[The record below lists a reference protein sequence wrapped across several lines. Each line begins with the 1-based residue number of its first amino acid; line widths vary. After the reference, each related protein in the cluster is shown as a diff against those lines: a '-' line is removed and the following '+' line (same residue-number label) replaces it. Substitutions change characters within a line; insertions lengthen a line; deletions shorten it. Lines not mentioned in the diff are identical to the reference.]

1 LLQNLFQSLQVAY
14 PRRIIEQ
21 QVSSMKLQDYQFCPQ
36 CGSPLQGQG
45 SETDRRRCV
54 AEGCSF
60 VAWGNPTPVV
70 AVLCIQN
77 DAVLLAHNV
86 TFPPGVIAPIAG
98 FVEAGED
105 PAHTA
110 KREVMEELSLNTETL
125 ELLGVF
131 PFAHQN
137 QVIIG
142 YAAKVSG
149 EVVLNEEL
157 DSYKWVALSKLKAW
171 DFGTGAVVAALLAQ
185 RAQGRLSHLFS

>member
-1 LLQNLFQSLQVAY
+1 
-14 PRRIIEQ
+14 
-21 QVSSMKLQDYQFCPQ
+21 MKFQDYRFCPQ
-36 CGSPLQGQG
+36 CASPLQGQG
-45 SETDRRRCV
+45 SEADRRRCV
-54 AEGCSF
+54 ADNCNF
-60 VAWGNPTPVV
+60 VVWGNPTPVV

-86 TFPPGVIAPIAG
+86 SFPPGVIAPIAG

-110 KREVMEELSLNTETL
+110 RREVMEELSLSTEAL
-125 ELLGVF
+125 VLLGVY

-157 DSYKWVALSKLKAW
+157 DSYKWVPVSKLKAW
-171 DFGTGAVVAALLAQ
+171 EFGTGAVVAALLAA
-185 RAQGRLSHLFS
+185 RAQGHLSHLFSS